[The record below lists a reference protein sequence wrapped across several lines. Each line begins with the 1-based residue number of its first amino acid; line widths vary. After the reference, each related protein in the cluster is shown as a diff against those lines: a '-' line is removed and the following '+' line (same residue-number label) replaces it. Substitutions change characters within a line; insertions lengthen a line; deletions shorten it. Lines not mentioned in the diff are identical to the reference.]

1 MASIKQRESGW
12 WQAKVRRRGYPPQ
25 SKTFRTKVAA
35 EAWAR
40 DVESGMDKGAFVSAS
55 KAERTSFKDLAKA
68 FKRDFAPHHYRGQA
82 WAHKLK
88 HLQARLDA
96 YSLAAITPSVITDYR
111 DARLRDPDPRYKDA
125 EKAPRV
131 SAATVKTEIDLLAKL
146 LDVAVKEFGIALP
159 AGNPARSIRKP
170 KVGQARDRRLS
181 NDEWQRLRKEC
192 DRSQNRWL
200 APAVT
205 LAVETAM
212 RQGELLGMKWSQI
225 DFQRRLVLLLDPS
238 KLKTAEP
245 RAVPLSTTAVET
257 LKTLPTPIDGLVIP
271 QAKQTLYSAFAAAC
285 KRAGIED
292 YRWHDLRHEAL
303 SRLAERGDF
312 SVLELAAISGHKTMQ
327 MLKRYTHLQAE
338 RLAAKLG

>member
-1 MASIKQRESGW
+1 MASIRQRESGW

-68 FKRDFAPHHYRGQA
+68 FKKDFAPHHYRGQA
-82 WAHKLK
+82 WTHKLK

-125 EKAPRV
+125 EKAPCV

-181 NDEWQRLRKEC
+181 DDEWERLQQEC
-192 DRSQNRWL
+192 NRSQNRWL

-225 DFQRRLVLLLDPS
+225 DFQRRLVLLLDAS

-245 RAVPLSTTAVET
+245 RAVPLSTTAVEA
-257 LKTLPTPIDGLVIP
+257 LKALPKSIDGLVIP
-271 QAKQTLYSAFAAAC
+271 QAKQTLYSAFAGAC
-285 KRAGIED
+285 RRARIED

-312 SVLELAAISGHKTMQ
+312 SVLELAAISGHRTLQ

-338 RLAAKLG
+338 RLATKLG